1 MLAHGMITGGLPK
14 CSTLSIAPTAVHRTK
29 LGSAAVR
36 SGAGGRLLLPLPQCR
51 WRRALASATTKVDAS
66 SVSETELPE
75 SSEVITT
82 DTIRLSNLPW
92 DLLAEDLDVLL
103 EVEAFRD
110 ALADPDFREVGLL
123 LGLAA
128 GELDLRSGGG
138 RGGLGVGRLRFLS
151 IQGDA
156 ESSQEERELV
166 HGSGEGGLNIGK
178 TALWTTKK

>member
-36 SGAGGRLLLPLPQCR
+36 SGAGVPLLLPLPQCR

-92 DLLAEDLDVLL
+92 DLLAEDLQEHIRSLAPADAQLL
-103 EVEAFRD
+103 DAFVTLDTSGRPSGLGFARFTTSEAASL
-110 ALADPDFREVGLL
+110 ALPVRQ
-123 LGLAA
+123 
-128 GELDLRSGGG
+128 RSGW
-138 RGGLGVGRLRFLS
+138 LRHQCILV
-151 IQGDA
+151 A
-156 ESSQEERELV
+156 LTSQLHDET
-166 HGSGEGGLNIGK
+166 SMS
-178 TALWTTKK
+178 